1 MPPNVF
7 VSLLIERHG
16 MHLVAAVARTHP
28 AVVRKW
34 TLGQDEI
41 DPDDIARLRTLRS

>member
-1 MPPNVF
+1 MPPNVL

-16 MHLVAAVARTHP
+16 VHLVAAVARTHP

-34 TLGQDEI
+34 TLGHDEI
-41 DPDDIARLRTLRS
+41 DPENVARLRTLRS